1 MKIDNITKLLACVLV
16 SWMAVF
22 QSSAVT
28 VSFTV
33 GAGGAHNST
42 NIIPASAILN
52 SIKIDTGSSG
62 GATNLIYAL
71 TDFPGFN
78 AANGWGYIK
87 MTNAAYAASG
97 QYLTNI
103 TKTITNFAG
112 LGQTTF
118 PAGST
123 ITNIITIS
131 NVVFTYTNTVAGGSN
146 DWRRIAVGNVSSNSS
161 VTLTGPFPLTYGLG
175 FTNNNIGKDVVF
187 TIDYDPSL

>member
-1 MKIDNITKLLACVLV
+1 MKINNLTKLIACVLV

-28 VSFTV
+28 ISFTV
-33 GAGGAHNST
+33 AAGGAHNST
-42 NIIPASAILN
+42 NLFTGAATLN

-62 GATNLIYAL
+62 GATNLVYAL

-87 MTNAAYAASG
+87 QTNAAYAASG
-97 QYLTNI
+97 QYLTNV

-131 NVVFTYTNTVAGGSN
+131 NVVWTYTNTVAATSN
-146 DWRRIAVGNVSSNSS
+146 DWRRVAVGNVSSNSS
-161 VTLTGPFPLTYGLG
+161 VTLTGPFPLVYGLG
-175 FTNNNIGKDVVF
+175 FTNNNIGKDIVF
-187 TIDYDPSL
+187 TIDYDPAL